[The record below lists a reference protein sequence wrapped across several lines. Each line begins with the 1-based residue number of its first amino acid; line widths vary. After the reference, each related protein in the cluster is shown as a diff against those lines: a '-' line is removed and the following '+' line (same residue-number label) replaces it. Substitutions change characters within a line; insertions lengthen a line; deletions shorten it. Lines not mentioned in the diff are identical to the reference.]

1 MKRLLV
7 ILLVL
12 TTTVSYGA
20 DVKISNLPA
29 TTTLE
34 DTDVAPV
41 VAGTT
46 TSKITVA
53 NLKTVF
59 GYHAGVTLSTTLGAN
74 LLGLSTQ
81 QLTLNNQTANYVFA
95 GPTTGVA
102 AAPSFRAL
110 VAADIPSLVS
120 TYQPLNATLT
130 ALAAQTETEGSIQ
143 YYTAAA
149 TPAVLA
155 KGTAYQLLN
164 MNSGA
169 TAPTWTSTLGA
180 TGTRLT
186 KIWATD
192 LEVTNAP
199 TVNGAALTTIL
210 QPLNDDLTTL
220 SNGGTA
226 NCIWGEKSDSSG
238 IECKTTINIQLD
250 DSAAQFRSATA
261 SKGTMKFVQSSLSD
275 GILLTI
281 TPVFTANA
289 TLTTN
294 SLGTGTYKFVFLETD
309 NTFTG
314 ANTLGDGGDDQ
325 RIVNRI
331 NATNERW
338 SGNTIYFAQCAASMG
353 FGQPA
358 YIQSTGK
365 PGLADADAAATMPA
379 IGLVVVASTD
389 ADTPCTVLTHGVIT
403 DTDWNWTVGNT
414 IYVADGDAGAVTA
427 TLADISDTNDV
438 VQVVGI
444 AVHADSI
451 FVNPSL
457 TTVVLE

>member
-1 MKRLLV
+1 MKRLFV
-7 ILLVL
+7 VLLVL
-12 TTTVSYGA
+12 IASVSWAA
-20 DVKISNLPA
+20 DVKISNLPEA
-29 TTTLE
+29 TTLA
-34 DTDVAPV
+34 DTDVFPV
-41 VAGTT
+41 VAGST
-46 TSKITVA
+46 TSKVQVT
-53 NLKTVF
+53 NLKTILAT
-59 GYHAGVTLSTTLGAN
+59 HDAITLSTNLGTN

-81 QLTLNNQTANYVFA
+81 QLTLDNQTANYVFA
-95 GPTTGVA
+95 GPTTGSA

-110 VAADIPSLVS
+110 VAADIPSLVA

-192 LEVTNAP
+192 LEITNAP
-199 TVNGAALTTIL
+199 TINGAALTTIL

-220 SNGGTA
+220 SSGGTA
-226 NCIWGEKSDSSG
+226 NCLWGEKSDSSG
-238 IECKTTINIQLD
+238 IECKTSINIQLD
-250 DSAAQFRSATA
+250 DSAAQFKSATA
-261 SKGTMKFVQSSLSD
+261 SKGTLKFVQSSID
-275 GILLTI
+275 NGILLTQ
-281 TPVFTANA
+281 TPVVTGNA
-289 TLTTN
+289 TFTN
-294 SLGTGTYKFVFLETD
+294 DTVGAGTYKYVFKETD
-309 NTFTG
+309 NVFTG

-403 DTDWNWTVGNT
+403 DTDWNWTVGNM

>member
-1 MKRLLV
+1 MRKIALAFLIILV
-7 ILLVL
+7 SVSFGFAASLKVSEL
-12 TTTVSYGA
+12 TETQ
-20 DVKISNLPA
+20 
-29 TTTLE
+29 TL
-34 DTDVAPV
+34 TDDD
-41 VAGTT
+41 
-46 TSKITVA
+46 
-53 NLKTVF
+53 LF
-59 GYHAGVTLSTTLGAN
+59 
-74 LLGLSTQ
+74 
-81 QLTLNNQTANYVFA
+81 
-95 GPTTGVA
+95 
-102 AAPSFRAL
+102 
-110 VAADIPSLVS
+110 LVS
-120 TYQPLNATLT
+120 TYADGSYTSKYIAKSYLKT
-130 ALAAQTETEGSIQ
+130 ALGNMTTILNDTLWDAAGDLVYGTG
-143 YYTAAA
+143 ANAGA
-149 TPAVLA
+149 RLA
-155 KGTAYQLLN
+155 IGAPYALL
-164 MNSGA
+164 MTNSGA
-169 TAPTWTSTLGA
+169 TAPAWTYELGA

-192 LEVTNAP
+192 LEITNAP
-199 TVNGAALTTIL
+199 TINGAALTTIL

-220 SNGGTA
+220 SSGGTA
-226 NCIWGEKSDSSG
+226 NCLWGEKSDSSG
-238 IECKTTINIQLD
+238 IECKTTINAQFD
-250 DSAAQFRSATA
+250 DSAAFMKDNADATKTFQLEL
-261 SKGTMKFVQSSLSD
+261 SGITTSTKRTMTVPNADF
-275 GILLTI
+275 
-281 TPVFTANA
+281 TPAG
-289 TLTTN
+289 
-294 SLGTGTYKFVFLETD
+294 LGLD

-325 RIVNRI
+325 RIVSRI

-338 SGNTIYFAQCAASMG
+338 SGHTLYFAQCAASMG

-403 DTDWNWTVGNT
+403 DTDWNWTVGKM